1 MSFLPEH
8 ADDDV
13 MSEINMTPLIDVML
27 VLLVVFILA
36 VPAIQSAVPL
46 TLPRASAAAPQQ
58 PADPVRLD
66 IDAQGQTYWNGK
78 AMSDDESDETDDR
91 GTPRSDAGSGWSDA
105 TDHLGGSE
113 NNSPGRSFSANETEL
128 QLSPIKTLH
137 ISTSPPTP
145 APPPRVMSRNAL
157 ATRKSI
163 ARRPKSSD
171 VDGEAK
177 SERES
182 DNGEGDGD
190 VII

>member
-78 AMSDDESDETDDR
+78 AMSDDALKVQAKQAASQEPQPVVRLSGDR
-91 GTPRSDAGSGWSDA
+91 AVAYERVLQTLGTLQSAG
-105 TDHLGGSE
+105 
-113 NNSPGRSFSANETEL
+113 
-128 QLSPIKTLH
+128 LSK
-137 ISTSPPTP
+137 
-145 APPPRVMSRNAL
+145 VNF
-157 ATRKSI
+157 I
-163 ARRPKSSD
+163 AQKP
-171 VDGEAK
+171 
-177 SERES
+177 
-182 DNGEGDGD
+182 
-190 VII
+190 